1 MVSWDGKK
9 GGVSSEVGTE
19 LCSNIRWH
27 LDVLYSLQ
35 NQISEME
42 EIQGIRK
49 VANSLPSLE
58 VKRLYIIS
66 LDHFIFKIQ

>member
-1 MVSWDGKK
+1 MSWDGKK
-9 GGVSSEVGTE
+9 QSVSSEEGTE
-19 LCSNIRWH
+19 LCPNIWCH

-49 VANSLPSLE
+49 VLQTGSQFGGEMS
-58 VKRLYIIS
+58 VY
-66 LDHFIFKIQ
+66 HFFG